1 MRISTASK
9 ANRRDTM
16 KHSIATALGLTL
28 LLTAIAVPAGAA
40 DITVTMK
47 KATQDGT
54 SDSLGTITISSSD
67 TGATFQLDLHG
78 LPPGQHGFHVH
89 ENDNCGPTMM
99 GGVRIPAGAAGDH
112 LDPDNTGKHAGPT
125 GDGHLGDLPV
135 LEVGVSGTAKQALI
149 APRIKDIEVLRKHA
163 LIIQVGGDNYSDSP
177 SRDGGGGGRIACGVI
192 E

>member
-1 MRISTASK
+1 
-9 ANRRDTM
+9 M

-177 SRDGGGGGRIACGVI
+177 SRDGGGGGRIACGMI